1 MSDRMS
7 VAEARKIAGGS
18 TGYSPVKSV
27 LAARTVV
34 EQAEQIERLQ
44 AALRDAEV
52 KRREVWVLNG
62 ADIDPQGN
70 VDWDYQYRAL
80 LPGDM
85 DPPA

>member
-1 MSDRMS
+1 MGARMS
-7 VAEARKIAGGS
+7 VSDAREWVVYDKS
-18 TGYSPVKSV
+18 TRSTAR
-27 LAARTVV
+27 AARTVV
-34 EQAEQIERLQ
+34 AQAAQIERLQ

-85 DPPA
+85 EPPA